1 MNLSRRNKEDTTEE
15 SNIKAREQYA
25 EDFKAF
31 MEKSH
36 LQFYQQDVGKVGPI
50 IYVGYKIRTPPA
62 GIWLYAL
69 VGYDMIA
76 AGLRVLSQENMDILK
91 NKKEDIQNYFN
102 EALDWRENGIGIN
115 RYNID
120 LMDNSNRFEE
130 FYFLRHTLETLDLVF
145 RDRVGK
151 LD

>member
-1 MNLSRRNKEDTTEE
+1 
-15 SNIKAREQYA
+15 
-25 EDFKAF
+25 
-31 MEKSH
+31 
-36 LQFYQQDVGKVGPI
+36 
-50 IYVGYKIRTPPA
+50 
-62 GIWLYAL
+62 
-69 VGYDMIA
+69 MIA

-120 LMDNSNRFEE
+120 LMDDSNRFEE